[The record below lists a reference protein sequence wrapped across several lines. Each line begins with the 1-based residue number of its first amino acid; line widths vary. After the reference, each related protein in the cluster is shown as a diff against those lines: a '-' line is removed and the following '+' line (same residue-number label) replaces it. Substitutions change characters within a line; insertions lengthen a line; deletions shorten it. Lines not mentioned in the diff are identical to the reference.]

1 MDNPKALGRCVKK
14 TVGGFSQ
21 KQLEKFSG
29 TLHAYREL
37 DKTRL
42 RLLGHVAKTD
52 VRIAA
57 QSGVLDCSAVPAHK
71 DKCLQVADFVAWACY
86 MKYEH
91 GEERYFDTIADKILH
106 EYQI

>member
-1 MDNPKALGRCVKK
+1 MSYCYFDESGQIGGDTTKPNVSAGFYCALVVVDNPKALGRCVKK

-52 VRIAA
+52 VR
-57 QSGVLDCSAVPAHK
+57 
-71 DKCLQVADFVAWACY
+71 
-86 MKYEH
+86 
-91 GEERYFDTIADKILH
+91 
-106 EYQI
+106 